1 MGRKKAMFAMEC
13 LVIAGLIV
21 LTLLPACRKEAV
33 PIDRNRAPETFI
45 TSSPTETIEADYRVH
60 MYWHGVDEDGTVVR
74 YIWYVSDTVTTLDP
88 VHNPNAALL
97 DWNPS
102 ERIADYLKGH
112 FTSKTDTV
120 ILFHGYDD
128 KTGALVNRQAFHVAA
143 IDDGGKIDPIPA
155 RLQFK
160 ARVRGIPQVRFW
172 INISGRKFP
181 NGEPDTTDVP
191 YNPRVLDTISMFKPF
206 KVKFTA
212 TTINNVITGY
222 RWSYGGVL
230 YPDFNGDGNPDW
242 LVPVDPL
249 QKVSV
254 VIGNRGAGA
263 QPSGTF
269 NLKVIARDEAGA
281 LSRSDIITGEGVAR
295 VVINHD
301 PDTRILRGT
310 VFYTPQSTGIPESL
324 TTDFSGG
331 LLDTLPYRSQLR
343 FEYAGWDDKRD
354 SLQFQPP
361 LPIRFQF
368 SYRRL
373 SHDQYGNV
381 SAEKTSPWYP
391 LKTPENTNPN
401 DTNDLT
407 RDTDSTSF
415 HVGTFDYDFY
425 VRSFDEQNRP
435 DGTPAQ
441 VKFVGNFKPELDSLR
456 VGFVIP
462 SGEFKGQF
470 RGASHDTIY
479 IGWDMA
485 RFNQSSGDTIGPG
498 SSPINDPVLRTQT
511 RSFKLVLRAGG
522 HDDRRDP
529 PGSGVKGWKYW
540 VFGPN
545 GGYPFPKQGE
555 WQFDATVPPT
565 NLLNQALTVSITV
578 PLDSASSPTYLP
590 PTPAWMGRQTVRVVG
605 QDLKDT
611 DTFVEGVRGISPE
624 YNASGQLVISSDW
637 VQNEYQFSAYSR
649 NDTLVIPVYLK
660 LVK

>member
-1 MGRKKAMFAMEC
+1 MGRKKAMLAVEC
-13 LVIAGLIV
+13 LIVSALIV

-60 MYWHGVDEDGTVVR
+60 MYWHGVDEDGTVGR
-74 YIWYVSDTVTTLDP
+74 YIWYISDTVTTLDP

-112 FTSKTDTV
+112 FTTKTDTV

-128 KTGALVNRQAFHVAA
+128 KTGALVNRQAFHIAA
-143 IDDGGKIDPIPA
+143 IDDGGKIDPNPA
-155 RLQFK
+155 RLQFN
-160 ARVRGIPQVRFW
+160 ARVRGVPQVQFW
-172 INISGRKFP
+172 TNIYGQ
-181 NGEPDTTDVP
+181 DVP
-191 YNPRVLDTISMFKPF
+191 YNSHALDTISMFKPF
-206 KVKFTA
+206 TVKFTA

-222 RWSYGGVL
+222 RWSYGGAL
-230 YPDFNGDGNPDW
+230 YPDYNNDGNPDW
-242 LVPVDPL
+242 LIPTDPT
-249 QKVSV
+249 QRVA
-254 VIGNRGAGA
+254 ITIPNRGADT

-269 NLKVIARDEAGA
+269 NFKVIARDEAGA

-301 PDTRILRGT
+301 PDTRILLGT
-310 VFYTPQSTGIPESL
+310 VFFTPQSTGIAESL
-324 TTDFSGG
+324 TTYFSGG
-331 LLDTLPYRSQLR
+331 LHDTLPYNSLLR

-368 SYRRL
+368 SYKRL
-373 SHDQYGNV
+373 SHDQYGSIV
-381 SAEKTSPWYP
+381 AEKVSPWYP
-391 LKTPENTNPN
+391 LKVPENTNPN

-415 HVGTFDYDFY
+415 HVGTFDYDFF

-435 DGTPAQ
+435 DGTPAH
-441 VKFVGNFKPELDSLR
+441 VNFVGNFKPKIDSVR
-456 VGFVIP
+456 VGYYIP
-462 SGEFKGQF
+462 LTVPAQF
-470 RGASHDTIY
+470 RAVSHDTLY
-479 IGWDMA
+479 IGWRLT
-485 RFNQSSGDTIGPG
+485 RFNKVSGDTIGPG
-498 SSPINDPVLRTQT
+498 PSPPITDQVLRIQT
-511 RSFKLVLRAGG
+511 RSFRIILRAGG

-540 VFGPN
+540 VLNPN
-545 GGYPFPKQGE
+545 GDYPFPKEGE
-555 WQFDATVPPT
+555 WQFDQNQPPS
-565 NLLNQALTVSITV
+565 NKLEQALVISITV
-578 PLDSASSPTYLP
+578 PLDSALSSSFVPQAPNYFGAQL
-590 PTPAWMGRQTVRVVG
+590 VKVVG

-611 DTFVEGVRGISPE
+611 DTFTEGVRGTSPE
-624 YNASGQLVISSDW
+624 FNASGQIIVPSGW
-637 VQNEYQFSAYSR
+637 VENDYQFSAYARS
-649 NDTLVIPVYLK
+649 DTVIIPLYLK